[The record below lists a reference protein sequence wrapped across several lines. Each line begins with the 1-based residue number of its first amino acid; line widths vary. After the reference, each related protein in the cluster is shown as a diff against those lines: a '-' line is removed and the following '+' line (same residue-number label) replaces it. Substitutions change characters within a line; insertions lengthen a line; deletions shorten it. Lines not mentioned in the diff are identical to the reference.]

1 VLTTT
6 LERTD
11 APEVE
16 ASPAPKRRSL
26 VRRVCM
32 WPRRALVRIHRWLSF
47 GLLAWLVIISV
58 TGAWLVFDNLYE
70 SWLHPDRYEAS
81 EGDVGSQEVIDD
93 VTPELPEGGYVY
105 YVSLPTSSRGVYQA
119 YAAWPTDPDDPE
131 LLDDHGY
138 PAEEYGTWYVDPGT
152 GEINDVT
159 RDDEGFGNWMFRGHM
174 YLWQDHGPFGVFET
188 DGWCGPAGDGVEA
201 GGAKGVVCDVI
212 PYGDDLVAWF
222 GVGWIVVLLTGF
234 YLWYWPGVKRWAN
247 AVRIQRGRGRFT
259 FQMSLHKAIGFV
271 VWIPLLVI
279 AFTGITFAFTS
290 MGSWFENVTPAQ
302 RDFSLWIPP
311 DDALSERPSDDAEPM
326 DADEFLATVEERYP
340 DRQVQS
346 IAAIPAADDDTGT
359 WQAWVTRGFDPWTRE
374 AGAGNTLVVSD
385 QFTGEVLY
393 DGSPEEGNVF
403 DQAWDDYVYPVHTG
417 EFLGIPSQLVWFAV
431 SLGSIA
437 LGVTG
442 TVMWLVRHNKRK
454 AAAARQ
460 TKKDAEAGGGTGED
474 DPADDAEVAVTP

>member
-1 VLTTT
+1 
-6 LERTD
+6 
-11 APEVE
+11 
-16 ASPAPKRRSL
+16 
-26 VRRVCM
+26 
-32 WPRRALVRIHRWLSF
+32 
-47 GLLAWLVIISV
+47 
-58 TGAWLVFDNLYE
+58 
-70 SWLHPDRYEAS
+70 
-81 EGDVGSQEVIDD
+81 
-93 VTPELPEGGYVY
+93 
-105 YVSLPTSSRGVYQA
+105 
-119 YAAWPTDPDDPE
+119 
-131 LLDDHGY
+131 
-138 PAEEYGTWYVDPGT
+138 
-152 GEINDVT
+152 
-159 RDDEGFGNWMFRGHM
+159 
-174 YLWQDHGPFGVFET
+174 
-188 DGWCGPAGDGVEA
+188 
-201 GGAKGVVCDVI
+201 VVCDVI

-393 DGSPEEGNVF
+393 DGSPEEGNAF
-403 DQAWDDYVYPVHTG
+403 DQAWDDWVYPLHTG
-417 EFLGIPSQLVWFAV
+417 DWGGTLTRVVWTGLAITPLVLGFSGL
-431 SLGSIA
+431 
-437 LGVTG
+437 
-442 TVMWLVRHNKRK
+442 VMWLVRHDKRK
-454 AAAARQ
+454 KAKARRAAS
-460 TKKDAEAGGGTGED
+460 
-474 DPADDAEVAVTP
+474 EVAVTA